1 MKDLTS
7 KLLAE
12 KYQAVTESFDEAS
25 TPPRG
30 FERVTKVELETA
42 HGHKPLKV
50 YEMWIEGDI
59 LKVSVNVPTPEDEG
73 QNAGA
78 PTINPQM
85 ALAEQKPVGKP
96 TPKPVPPQP
105 TKKVPFKKNTLINKF
120 KDKKGSFGDLGS
132 RLG

>member
-1 MKDLTS
+1 MNDLTS

-12 KYQAVTESFDEAS
+12 KYQAVAESFDETS

-42 HGHKPLKV
+42 HGHKPLKI
-50 YEMWIEGDI
+50 YEMWIEGDT
-59 LKVSVNVPTPEDEG
+59 LKVSVDVPTPEDEG
-73 QNAGA
+73 QTVGA

-85 ALAEQKPVGKP
+85 ALAEQKPVSKP
-96 TPKPVPPQP
+96 TPKT
-105 TKKVPFKKNTLINKF
+105 TKKTSFKKNPLINKF

>member
-12 KYQAVTESFDEAS
+12 KYEAIKESES
-25 TPPRG
+25 SIRLPEG
-30 FERVTKVELETA
+30 FAKTRNILVETA
-42 HGHKPLKV
+42 HGAKPLKV
-50 YEMWIEGDI
+50 YEIWMEGDTCKI
-59 LKVSVNVPTPEDEG
+59 SIDVPSPAESG
-73 QNAGA
+73 QPAGA

-85 ALAEQKPVGKP
+85 ALEEKKS
-96 TPKPVPPQP
+96 
-105 TKKVPFKKNTLINKF
+105 TKKEPFKKNPLINKL